1 MYSWSM
7 DILDESVIFNAP
19 ALQEISVY
27 SHRTDLLIQIFV
39 SEKPFPQLHFT
50 AYNSVFALTGK
61 KKSVREIDTK
71 PSKRKIKTPNR
82 KILTS

>member
-1 MYSWSM
+1 M

-39 SEKPFPQLHFT
+39 SEKPFPPLHFT
-50 AYNSVFALTGK
+50 AYNSVFALTEKK
-61 KKSVREIDTK
+61 KKSVRQIETK